1 MLFCVYR
8 ISTELIFEYVRI
20 PIQEMAAEN
29 RAGPKAAYDISP
41 EEVYQLNL
49 LEAEEKVLYLRYVV
63 LRESEPLKL
72 MRYHNLLDLLE
83 ARISQLRQAS

>member
-1 MLFCVYR
+1 MYG
-8 ISTELIFEYVRI
+8 Y
-20 PIQEMAAEN
+20 PKQEMETEN

-41 EEVYQLNL
+41 EEVYHLSL

-63 LRESEPLKL
+63 LRENEPLKL

-83 ARISQLRQAS
+83 ARISQLRQDS

>member
-1 MLFCVYR
+1 MLFCGYR

-49 LEAEEKVLYLRYVV
+49 LEAEEKCCICGMWYSGKV
-63 LRESEPLKL
+63 S
-72 MRYHNLLDLLE
+72 H
-83 ARISQLRQAS
+83 